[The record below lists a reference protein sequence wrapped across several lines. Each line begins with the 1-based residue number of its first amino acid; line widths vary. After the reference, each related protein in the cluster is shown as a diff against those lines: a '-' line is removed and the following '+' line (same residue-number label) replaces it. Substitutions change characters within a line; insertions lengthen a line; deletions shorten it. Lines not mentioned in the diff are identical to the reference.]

1 MTAIRRRTTAAR
13 AQPRFQSAHPEYP
26 ATSAY
31 RMAASLRGRR
41 SFHAAA
47 PFLDLGMW
55 EILLGNL
62 YVARDQQQGARDR
75 TLKMPMLT
83 LPEGPEVAESG
94 PCGNHFERE
103 RSCTSAY
110 LFTGRS
116 DYG

>member
-13 AQPRFQSAHPEYP
+13 AQPRFQSAHAEYP

-47 PFLDLGMW
+47 PFLDLGVW
-55 EILLGNL
+55 EILLGSL

-75 TLKMPMLT
+75 TLKMPILT
-83 LPEGPEVAESG
+83 LPEGPEVAGCCLSETEV
-94 PCGNHFERE
+94 HQR
-103 RSCTSAY
+103 
-110 LFTGRS
+110 LTGRS
-116 DYG
+116 